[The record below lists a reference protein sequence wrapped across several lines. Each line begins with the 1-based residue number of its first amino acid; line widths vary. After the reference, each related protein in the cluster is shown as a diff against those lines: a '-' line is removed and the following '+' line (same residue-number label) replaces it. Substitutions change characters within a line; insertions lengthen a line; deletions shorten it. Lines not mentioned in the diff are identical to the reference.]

1 LTPRTT
7 AYAVIPARY
16 AASRFPAKLLQPL
29 GGKSVIRHTYD
40 NVAATG
46 LFDQVWVVT
55 DSHIILREIIDN
67 GGQAMLS
74 RRNHESGSDRIAE
87 AIADMDVDIVVNV
100 QGDEPFIQAQP
111 LSDLLQAFQDP
122 VVQVATLMH
131 RIHSDE
137 DLQNP
142 NIVKVVSD
150 LHGDALYFSRW
161 PIPYNR
167 NEESKPPYYR
177 HIGVYG
183 FRKNTLLAF
192 TGWPMGILERHEKL
206 EQLRYLENGIRIR
219 MVETNF
225 SGIGIDTPEDLE
237 KARTRLDT

>member
-1 LTPRTT
+1 MQSL
-7 AYAVIPARY
+7 A
-16 AASRFPAKLLQPL
+16 
-29 GGKSVIRHTYD
+29 GKSIIRHTYD

-46 LFDQVWVVT
+46 IFDQVWVVT
-55 DSHIILREIIDN
+55 DSDIILREIRDN
-67 GGQAMLS
+67 GGQAILS
-74 RRNHESGSDRIAE
+74 RRTHESGSDRIAE

-100 QGDEPFIQAQP
+100 QGDEPFVQTKP
-111 LSDLLQAFQDP
+111 LSDLLNAFRNSE
-122 VVQVATLMH
+122 VQVATLMH

-167 NEESKPPYYR
+167 NEGSQPPYYR

-183 FRKNTLLAF
+183 FRKQTLLAF

-219 MVETNF
+219 MVETTF
-225 SGIGIDTPEDLE
+225 SGIGIDTPEDLDR
-237 KARTRLDT
+237 ARTRMGS